1 MKFRAIQLKP
11 DSLTIQPF
19 LSINIIVFLI
29 YSVLLD
35 LVNEDRE
42 DLAREVKKVD
52 YLLGYTSI
60 CIKQKDFKE
69 AKFTI
74 KNIEE
79 RLENLQRE
87 NVNIEYLQYLYEG
100 IKKKMK

>member
-1 MKFRAIQLKP
+1 MKKVTSKHN
-11 DSLTIQPF
+11 DF
-19 LSINIIVFLI
+19 LFTAKDTTSAKI

>member
-1 MKFRAIQLKP
+1 MKIRKQEYGDCNMVGRNVERLRK
-11 DSLTIQPF
+11 
-19 LSINIIVFLI
+19 
-29 YSVLLD
+29 
-35 LVNEDRE
+35 ER
-42 DLAREVKKVD
+42 
-52 YLLGYTSI
+52 G
-60 CIKQKDFKE
+60 IKQKDFKE